1 MERKQK
7 SGFRSCF
14 LILIGQEIVFYSN
27 LKKKKKK
34 TATFSSPTVCKK
46 SVAKEQNYFQMQQ
59 PANKD

>member
-14 LILIGQEIVFYSN
+14 LILIGKEIVFHSN
-27 LKKKKKK
+27 LKK

>member
-14 LILIGQEIVFYSN
+14 LILIGQEIVFHSN
-27 LKKKKKK
+27 LKK